1 MSRIDS
7 ILSGSL
13 VFRDGGTYLSEIR
26 PGRNKITITG
36 SLQVSGSSL
45 LLNGSDIGLRL
56 TTLESG
62 QGADQ
67 VKFGA
72 ITLWTASMSD
82 WSASIDEYVGNL
94 NDISSSF
101 NNFTGSTQ
109 TRLAELEY
117 TSSLLDTTTSD
128 INSRVSS
135 IEGKT
140 LLSSSAQL
148 DDLGFLSAS
157 ISGIISRSAQISE
170 LGFITGSKFEEL
182 DNIPQGILSS
192 SAQVKSS
199 LLNQDLDLGTGRVT
213 ADNINISGSIVIGGE
228 DVLALVRNIEVF
240 AHTGSYASANTDLEV
255 TGSLNLNFNGVTQYF
270 NISVGG
276 EDKVR
281 VNEEGILQLFPQTDT
296 PSPVEG
302 GIFFGDDDNL
312 YLGVND

>member
-13 VFRDGGTYLSEIR
+13 VFRDGGRYLSEIR
-26 PGRNKITITG
+26 PGTNKLTITG
-36 SLQVSGSSL
+36 SLQISGSNL

-94 NDISSSF
+94 NNISSSF
-101 NNFTGSTQ
+101 NDFTGSTQ
-109 TRLAELEY
+109 TRLDELEF
-117 TSSLLDTTTSD
+117 TSSYLDVTTSD
-128 INSRVSS
+128 INSRVAT

-157 ISGIISRSAQISE
+157 ISGIVSRSAQISE

-182 DNIPQGILSS
+182 DEIPQGIISS
-192 SAQVKSS
+192 SIQIQQS
-199 LLNQDLDLGTGRVT
+199 LFNKDLDFGTGRVT

-240 AHTGSYASANTDLEV
+240 AHSGSYASANTDIQV
-255 TGSLNLNFNGVTQYF
+255 TGSFDLNFNGATQYF
-270 NISVGG
+270 NISVNG
-276 EDKVR
+276 EDKIK
-281 VNEEGILQLFPQTDT
+281 VNEEGILQLFAQATT
-296 PSPVEG
+296 PTAVEG
-302 GIFFGDDDNL
+302 GIFFGDDFNL

>member
-13 VFRDGGTYLSEIR
+13 VFRDGGRYLSEIR
-26 PGRNKITITG
+26 PGTNKLTITG
-36 SLQVSGSSL
+36 SLQISGSNL

-94 NDISSSF
+94 NNISSSF
-101 NNFTGSTQ
+101 NDFTGSTQ
-109 TRLAELEY
+109 TRLDELEF
-117 TSSLLDTTTSD
+117 TSSYLDVTTSD
-128 INSRVSS
+128 INSRVAT

-148 DDLGFLSAS
+148 DELGFLSAS
-157 ISGIISRSAQISE
+157 ISGIVSRSAQISE

-182 DNIPQGILSS
+182 DEIPQGIISS
-192 SAQVKSS
+192 SIQIQQS
-199 LLNQDLDLGTGRVT
+199 LFNKDLDFGTGRVT

-240 AHTGSYASANTDLEV
+240 AHSGSYASANTDIQV
-255 TGSLNLNFNGVTQYF
+255 TGSFDLNFNGATQYF
-270 NISVGG
+270 NISVNG
-276 EDKVR
+276 EDKIK
-281 VNEEGILQLFPQTDT
+281 VNEEGILQLFAQATT
-296 PSPVEG
+296 PTAVEG
-302 GIFFGDDDNL
+302 GIFFGDDFNL